1 MRRPATLLSLVCL
14 SLLPQ
19 PVLAESAY
27 DPMEDLVSSAKQEI
41 NARDTIDTQ
50 KNRVQN
56 DPRRKQVE
64 RGFWQFFQAS
74 RGAKPGEFCTAV
86 FWKND
91 RMISITGPC
100 GGYKGAFL
108 SFVAI
113 DPKPPFPRP
122 DKPGSIDKVKVTLKQ
137 GNDAPTTITALNRT
151 LEGFSD
157 EIRFAVP
164 TIDAALAGIEDTLA
178 FRIDYQGQE
187 IFALAWHAGF
197 AARDML
203 KRCLAGQKV
212 DGNEVP

>member
-1 MRRPATLLSLVCL
+1 MKRLALLMAPLGLPLLSV
-14 SLLPQ
+14 P
-19 PVLAESAY
+19 AFAASAY

-41 NARDTIDTQ
+41 NAKDTIETQ

-64 RGFWQFFQAS
+64 RGFWQFFQGS
-74 RGAKPGEFCTAV
+74 RDAKPGELCTAV

-91 RMISITGPC
+91 RMISISGPG

-122 DKPGSIDKVKVTLKQ
+122 DKPGSLDKVKVTLKQ
-137 GNDAPTTITALNRT
+137 GNDAPATITALNRT
-151 LEGFSD
+151 IGGFSD

-164 TIDAALAGIEDTLA
+164 TIDAALAGIEDNLA

-187 IFALAWHAGF
+187 IFSLAWHSGF

-212 DGNEVP
+212 DGSEVQ